1 MSKTDVL
8 YLSLTAVAGII
19 LYFQGVRHGMRQAE
33 REQARRQLAGKILE
47 PAWDQEEAEAP
58 LYFFRGRT
66 TLARYHA
73 RGVFGR
79 N

>member
-1 MSKTDVL
+1 MSKTDLL
-8 YLSLTAVAGII
+8 YLSLTAVAGFI
-19 LYFQGVRHGMRQAE
+19 LFFQGVRYGMRKAE
-33 REQARRQLAGKILE
+33 RGQVRRQLTGKILE

-58 LYFFRGRT
+58 LYFFSGRT